1 MGCDSGVVAAAFI
14 FRFATTTAMVATM
27 AGTVVAGTVVAGSAS
42 MMTQAGAK
50 LLKSDSAVFVLIEA
64 GKDAGHAL
72 GIRTFKGSQGS
83 EFVKIKTA
91 VFTCDLGKLLLPLG
105 LKGSA
110 PGFSGGFL
118 LFVGEFAISISIEF
132 RNVLGTAFGTCG
144 TAGFLGSLAF
154 FFVNHAVFVEVK
166 LLKNFG

>member
-1 MGCDSGVVAAAFI
+1 M
-14 FRFATTTAMVATM
+14 
-27 AGTVVAGTVVAGSAS
+27 VAGSAA

-64 GKDAGHAL
+64 GKDGSHAL

-110 PGFSGGFL
+110 PGFSGGFP